1 MLALFSSCCSAQLF
15 GMTQR
20 GFSTQLAAGD
30 AVFLRPIGP
39 QDRAREVEI
48 ISRFSEHSRYL
59 RFFSGAP
66 TLPDAVIDQ
75 LVAVDGYNHIAW
87 GALDLNVA
95 GAPLMGVVR
104 AVRRGRSDEADLAMG
119 VLDCHHGKGL
129 ARLLMAAVVHDA
141 LAAGITRFW
150 AETLA
155 ENAPARKLFKAI
167 GGKAAGR
174 DGNVVTFAFD
184 AREVAARLG
193 EIGAGEAM
201 EDLREALAAHP
212 LPHRN
217 VAVA

>member
-20 GFSTQLAAGD
+20 GFSTRLTAGD
-30 AVFLRPIGP
+30 DVFLRPIGP
-39 QDRAREVEI
+39 QDRAREVDI
-48 ISRFSEHSRYL
+48 ISKFSEHSRYL

-75 LVAVDGYNHIAW
+75 LVAVDGHFHIAW
-87 GALDLNVA
+87 GALDLNA
-95 GAPLMGVVR
+95 PGAPLMGVVR
-104 AVRRGRSDEADLAMG
+104 AVRRGDTAEADLAMG
-119 VLDCHHGKGL
+119 VLDAHHGKGL
-129 ARLLMAAVVHDA
+129 ARLLLAAVVHDA
-141 LAAGITRFW
+141 LAAGITRFT

-174 DGNVVTFAFD
+174 DGNVVSFAFD
-184 AREVAARLG
+184 AREVATRLG

-201 EDLREALAAHP
+201 DDLREALAVHP
-212 LPHRN
+212 LPRKT
-217 VAVA
+217 AAA

>member
-1 MLALFSSCCSAQLF
+1 
-15 GMTQR
+15 MTQR
-20 GFSTQLAAGD
+20 GFSTRLKAGD

-39 QDRAREVEI
+39 QDRAREVDI
-48 ISRFSEHSRYL
+48 ISKFSEHSRYL

-104 AVRRGRSDEADLAMG
+104 AVRRGQSDEADLAMG
-119 VLDCHHGKGL
+119 VLDEHHGKGL

-141 LAAGITRFW
+141 IAAGITRFT
-150 AETLA
+150 AEMLA
-155 ENAPARKLFKAI
+155 ENAPARKLFQAN

-174 DGNVVTFAFD
+174 DGNVISFRFD
-184 AREVAARLG
+184 AREVATRLS
-193 EIGAGEAM
+193 ELGAGEAM
-201 EDLREALAAHP
+201 DDLREALAVHP
-212 LPHRN
+212 LPRRRT
-217 VAVA
+217 AVA